1 MKKIVAINASPRTN
15 WNTAQIVKEAVKGAE
30 SVGVEVEYID
40 LYKLEKFSG
49 CMSCFACKLPKN
61 YGKCVYKDALAP
73 VLESIRNADGLIM
86 GTPNYF
92 GDVSAGFR
100 ALYERL
106 AFQYLTYKS
115 EQPSCNNHKIPILFV
130 MTSNLPEEAYSQYG
144 YDKKLKNYKNT
155 LDLLVGETKFFI
167 CGNTLQVSNYAP
179 FNWTMFDV
187 EAKKKRHEEIFPIEK
202 EKAFNAGKEMAEKL

>member
-73 VLESIRNADGLIM
+73 VLEYIRNADGLIM

-92 GDVSAGFR
+92 GDVSSGFR

-115 EQPSCNNHKIPILFV
+115 EQPSCNQHKIPILFV

-144 YDKKLKNYKNT
+144 YDKKLENYKNT

-187 EAKKKRHEEIFPIEK
+187 ESKKKRHEEIFPIEK
-202 EKAFNAGKEMAEKL
+202 EKAFNAGKEMAENL

>member
-40 LYKLEKFSG
+40 LYKLEKFTG
-49 CMSCFACKLPKN
+49 CISCFDCKQPKS
-61 YGKCVYKDALAP
+61 YGKCTCKDALTP

-92 GDVSAGFR
+92 GDVTAGFR

-106 AFQYLTYKS
+106 VFQYLTYKMDI
-115 EQPSCNNHKIPILFV
+115 SCNTRKIPVLFI
-130 MTSNLPEEAYSQYG
+130 MTSNLPEEAYPQHG
-144 YDKKLKNYKNT
+144 YDKKIESYKET
-155 LDLLVGETKFFI
+155 FDLFIGETKIFVS
-167 CGNTLQVSNYAP
+167 GNTLQVSNYAP
-179 FNWTMFDV
+179 FAWTMFDV
-187 EAKKKRHEEIFPIEK
+187 EAKKKRHEEVFPIEK
-202 EKAFNAGKEMAEKL
+202 EKVFALGKEMAEKI